1 MSTKENFTPVNPDVS
16 TSVDWSNF
24 FERSSDLI
32 SALSNFAWPAVVLLL
47 LYITRHRTSELISVA
62 IRRIEAAT
70 EIEIGGVKIK
80 GAVLNQTGDVIRD
93 DKDSTEIISASKT
106 DLERRDEIYAN
117 SRNLF
122 LVHTIRPAKPKRYVD
137 EIPVFDVSVYV
148 TAHRNRGHIND
159 VRSITY
165 YFGDKWG
172 KSKHGSKY
180 MVESANNCFALTAQ
194 MWGAC
199 WCVAELKF
207 HDSTETVILE
217 RYLDVEMAPVYGI
230 PLEQAREGT
239 P

>member
-1 MSTKENFTPVNPDVS
+1 MSSEEVIKVSQKEIFS
-16 TSVDWSNF
+16 TFDWNGF
-24 FERSSDLI
+24 FERGSEFI

-47 LYITRHRTSELISVA
+47 LFITRHRISELISVA
-62 IRRIEAAT
+62 IRRVEAAS

-93 DKDSTEIISASKT
+93 EKSSTRIEPASKA
-106 DLERRDEIYAN
+106 DRDRRDHIY
-117 SRNLF
+117 SKTRNLF
-122 LVHTIRPAKPKRYVD
+122 LVHTIRPTEPKRFAD
-137 EIPVFDVSVYV
+137 EFPVFDVSIYV

-159 VRSITY
+159 IKNITY

-172 KSKHGSKY
+172 KPKYGSKY
-180 MVESANNCFALTAQ
+180 IVESANNCFALTAQ

-199 WCVAELKF
+199 WCVAEISF
-207 HDSTETVILE
+207 HNSEKTEVLE

-230 PLEQAREGT
+230 PLAQAREGT